1 MCSTLNIRP
10 ENNLQS
16 VALINLIEFN
26 FPFLVLGVSE
36 LHMLT
41 YVKQYANLYLEPRAL
56 QMFLITK
63 KSLPRPWETWTTVI
77 SGLTPF
83 SSSCLDAAFSCCA
96 PLWLGCPIPAPNYIV
111 WFLSEVP
118 RNLHTTFSTLAL
130 QNLGSFP
137 LLCCCSF
144 SLSPSSPH
152 PA

>member
-1 MCSTLNIRP
+1 MCSTLNIRS

-63 KSLPRPWETWTTVI
+63 KKKSYAEALGKHTTAV
-77 SGLTPF
+77 SGLTLL
-83 SSSCLDAAFSCCA
+83 SSNGLAVSPVTWS
-96 PLWLGCPIPAPNYIV
+96 PL
-111 WFLSEVP
+111 FLPQTIFMGPSEG
-118 RNLHTTFSTLAL
+118 S
-130 QNLGSFP
+130 LGS
-137 LLCCCSF
+137 
-144 SLSPSSPH
+144 
-152 PA
+152 

>member
-1 MCSTLNIRP
+1 MCSTLNIRS

-63 KSLPRPWETWTTVI
+63 KKKKSYAEAPGKHTTAV
-77 SGLTPF
+77 SGLILL
-83 SSSCLDAAFSCCA
+83 SSN
-96 PLWLGCPIPAPNYIV
+96 G
-111 WFLSEVP
+111 
-118 RNLHTTFSTLAL
+118 LAL
-130 QNLGSFP
+130 SPVTWSPLFLPQTIFMGPSEGSLGS
-137 LLCCCSF
+137 
-144 SLSPSSPH
+144 
-152 PA
+152 

>member
-1 MCSTLNIRP
+1 MCSTLNIRS

-63 KSLPRPWETWTTVI
+63 KKKSYAEAPGKHTTAV
-77 SGLTPF
+77 SGLTLL
-83 SSSCLDAAFSCCA
+83 SSNGLAVSPVTWS
-96 PLWLGCPIPAPNYIV
+96 PL
-111 WFLSEVP
+111 FLPQTIFMGPSEG
-118 RNLHTTFSTLAL
+118 S
-130 QNLGSFP
+130 LGS
-137 LLCCCSF
+137 
-144 SLSPSSPH
+144 
-152 PA
+152 